1 MDCNRILDLLPL
13 HAGGDLAPDE
23 AAEVDRHLETCG
35 RCSTDLAGF
44 RTSLQALKGEAE
56 VAVPDRVCEEL
67 WAGVKLGLQAE
78 RKIKRPLFGSPV
90 VRWAAAAAVFAVGL
104 WGGIVAMRA
113 LRTQDAPPRDVV
125 DKPQAPRESRTAVLP
140 VPARSPSPRQFD
152 LRSVA
157 TPVSD
162 RGSMI
167 EVIPAGTNAGSYQL
181 DELRVIRDDE
191 VSLGY

>member
-1 MDCNRILDLLPL
+1 MECDRILDLLPL

-23 AAEVDRHLETCG
+23 AAVVDRHIESCG
-35 RCSTDLAGF
+35 RCSTDLLAF
-44 RTSLQALKGEAE
+44 RASLQALKCEAE
-56 VAVPDRVCEEL
+56 VAVPDCVCDEL

-78 RKIKRPLFGSPV
+78 RKIRRPLFGAPV

-113 LRTQDAPPRDVV
+113 MRAQDAPPKDVV
-125 DKPQAPRESRTAVLP
+125 DKPQAPRESHTAVLP
-140 VPARSPSPRQFD
+140 VPARSTSPRQFD
-152 LRSVA
+152 LKSVA

-167 EVIPAGTNAGSYQL
+167 EVIPAGKNAGSYQL
-181 DELRVIRDDE
+181 DELRVIREDE

>member
-1 MDCNRILDLLPL
+1 MECDRILDLLPL

-23 AAEVDRHLETCG
+23 TAVVDRHVEACE

-44 RTSLQALKGEAE
+44 RASLHALKGEAE
-56 VAVPDRVCEEL
+56 VALPDGICDEL

-78 RKIKRPLFGSPV
+78 RKIKRPVFGSPV
-90 VRWAAAAAVFAVGL
+90 VRWAAAAAVFAIGL

-113 LRTQDAPPRDVV
+113 LRTQDAPPKDVV
-125 DKPQAPRESRTAVLP
+125 DKPQAPRETHTAVLP
-140 VPARSPSPRQFD
+140 VPARSTSPRQFD

-167 EVIPAGTNAGSYQL
+167 EVIPAGANAGSYQL
-181 DELRVIRDDE
+181 DEMRVIREDE